1 MSRACVRCAKT
12 VPCRANATQ
21 AISDSQGP
29 CFGQSLHRFGQ
40 TVGWAHRVGAVQA
53 KVWGTR
59 LLASVYATP
68 PVPPIL
74 QSRQGPIEAGDLSRQ
89 NPIQPSAERGRID
102 SPRLACQLSA
112 IAKQDQGRNAAD
124 IEAPGQLRLLIR
136 IDLAYLKSRRA
147 LLGGV
152 IEYGGHHLAGTTP
165 RRPEIHQ
172 DRQAALGCMGRK
184 RGGIES
190 DRLADEQLRLA
201 LRALGV
207 FAHTIGWRAYDG
219 VALRA
224 GHQNRISRGC
234 GVRVH
239 SPQTTGACAGR
250 FQPSCLD
257 AVVSPFQALN

>member
-1 MSRACVRCAKT
+1 MQK
-12 VPCRANATQ
+12 PCLAARTPLRL
-21 AISDSQGP
+21 SVTPRG
-29 CFGQSLHRFGQ
+29 LR
-40 TVGWAHRVGAVQA
+40 GAVSCIDLGKGWVGRTESAQF
-53 KVWGTR
+53 KPRSGG
-59 LLASVYATP
+59 LDLASVYATP
-68 PVPPIL
+68 PVSPIS
-74 QSRQGPIEAGDLSRQ
+74 QSRQGPIEAGANGGRGLPRQ
-89 NPIQPSAERGRID
+89 HPIQPSAERGRID
-102 SPRLACQLSA
+102 SSRLACQLSA

-124 IEAPGQLRLLIR
+124 IESPGQLRLLIR
-136 IDLAYLKSRRA
+136 IDLAYLKGRRA
-147 LLGGV
+147 LLGGS
-152 IEYGGHHLAGTTP
+152 IQYGGHHLAGTTP

-239 SPQTTGACAGR
+239 GPQTIGVCAGR

-257 AVVSPFQALN
+257 AVASPFQALN